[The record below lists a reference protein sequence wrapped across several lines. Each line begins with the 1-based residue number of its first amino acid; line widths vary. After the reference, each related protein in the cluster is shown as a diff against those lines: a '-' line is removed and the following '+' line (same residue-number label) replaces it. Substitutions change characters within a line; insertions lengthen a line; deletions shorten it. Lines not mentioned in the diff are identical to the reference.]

1 MEFES
6 SLHQAKTY
14 PPPTT
19 HSDTRKHKHTH
30 VHTKPPI
37 KGRKIQ
43 YIEEGHEQIL
53 PLVWLKALKLFR
65 LLLLDISSSYFV
77 DCRK

>member
-1 MEFES
+1 MGFES

-19 HSDTRKHKHTH
+19 HSDPRKHKHTH
-30 VHTKPPI
+30 VHAKPPI

-53 PLVWLKALKLFR
+53 PLV
-65 LLLLDISSSYFV
+65 
-77 DCRK
+77 